1 MTVPAATTHGRRS
14 YQLAPP
20 DRTGALLGLSH
31 RAVATL
37 GFGLVVGVL
46 AFSNRDAPVGIGVA
60 VICVALVVARADG
73 GPLIE
78 TLPVRLAFWRERRL
92 GRHRWRASLPL
103 PIDAVAPSWPPA
115 LDGQELMA
123 VGPDG
128 HRIAGVGEIGV
139 VWDRPAGTVS
149 ATVTVSGRHF
159 GLVDPADQDGALAR
173 WGEALA
179 GFVRERSPVVQVA
192 WSEWAAPAGLSEHL
206 AFVDR
211 NCHDPH
217 SAPAVDYRQLVSG
230 SGPAAIRHE
239 VAVTVSVQTGRTH
252 TTPRPEP
259 QPDSRSGF
267 GAGSG
272 TGGGGAKN
280 ARAAAIGAL
289 AGEVR
294 LFSDRLAAG
303 GLKVSAPWDVATICR
318 AIRARLD
325 PTILAG
331 MDRRSASLGAA
342 AGMVRV
348 ADAGPLATGT
358 GWSWWRADGSY
369 HRCFYVADWPRLAM
383 PAGWMGPLLGW
394 AGCVRSISVVM
405 EPVGPRESAQAV
417 RRAATKLE
425 SDSEHRAGQGFRVGA
440 GLRRAQQAVAER
452 EEELISGYRE
462 LTYAGIVTI
471 TAPSVSELDRHSDD
485 LIQVAGSGGVELR
498 ALHGRHDQAFT
509 VCLPVGR
516 GLTPPRRRGT
526 R

>member
-1 MTVPAATTHGRRS
+1 MTAASTTRAGRS
-14 YQLAPP
+14 YQLPPP

-37 GFGLVVGVL
+37 AVGLVVGVL
-46 AFSNRDAPVGIGVA
+46 AFSNGDGPVGIAAAA
-60 VICVALVVARADG
+60 VCVALVVARADG

-78 TLPVRLAFWRERRL
+78 TLPTRLVFWWDHRL
-92 GRHRWRASLPL
+92 GRHRWRARLPL
-103 PIDAVAPSWPPA
+103 PIDAAAPAWPPA
-115 LDGQELMA
+115 LDGQALVA

-128 HRIAGVGEIGV
+128 HGIAGGGEIAV

-159 GLVDPADQDGALAR
+159 GLVDPADQDAALAR

-179 GFVRERSPVVQVA
+179 GFIRERSPVAQVA
-192 WSEWAAPAGLSEHL
+192 WSEWAAPAGVGEHL
-206 AFVDR
+206 AFIDR

-217 SAPAVDYRQLVSG
+217 SPPAVDYRQLVSG

-239 VAVTVSVQTGRTH
+239 VAVTVSVQAGRTRS
-252 TTPRPEP
+252 TPRSE
-259 QPDSRSGF
+259 S

-272 TGGGGAKN
+272 TGGRGGARK
-280 ARAAAIGAL
+280 ARAAAITAL

-303 GLKVSAPWDVATICR
+303 GLKVSAPWDVPTLCR

-325 PTILAG
+325 PTVLAG
-331 MDRRSASLGAA
+331 MDRRSASLAAA
-342 AGMVRV
+342 AGMVRP
-348 ADAGPLATGT
+348 ADAGPLATET
-358 GWSWWRADGSY
+358 GWSWWRADGSV

-417 RRAATKLE
+417 RRAATKLD
-425 SDSEHRAGQGFRVGA
+425 SDSEHRAGQGFRIGA
-440 GLRRAQQAVAER
+440 ALRRAQQAVAER
-452 EEELISGYRE
+452 EEELTSGYRE

-471 TAPSVSELDRHSDD
+471 TAPTLAELDRHSDD

-498 ALHGRHDQAFT
+498 ALHGRHDQAFA
-509 VCLPVGR
+509 VSLPVGR
-516 GLTPPRRRGT
+516 GLTPPRRRGS

>member
-1 MTVPAATTHGRRS
+1 MTVPAATPQGRRS

-46 AFSNRDAPVGIGVA
+46 AFSKGDGPVGIGVA
-60 VICVALVVARADG
+60 VICVVLVVARADG

-78 TLPVRLAFWRERRL
+78 TLPVRLAFWRARRL

-115 LDGQELMA
+115 LDGQELVV

-128 HRIAGVGEIGV
+128 HGLVGVGEIGV

-159 GLVDPADQDGALAR
+159 GLVDPADQDGAVAR

-192 WSEWAAPAGLSEHL
+192 WSEWAAPAGVSEHL

-211 NCHDPH
+211 NCHDPNG
-217 SAPAVDYRQLVSG
+217 APAVDYRQLVSG
-230 SGPAAIRHE
+230 SGPVAIRHE

-252 TTPRPEP
+252 TTPRS
-259 QPDSRSGF
+259 DSE
-267 GAGSG
+267 SG
-272 TGGGGAKN
+272 TGSDPGVRGGAKN
-280 ARAAAIGAL
+280 ARAAAISAL

-294 LFSDRLAAG
+294 LFSDQLAAG
-303 GLKVSAPWDVATICR
+303 GLKVSAPWDVSTICR

-348 ADAGPLATGT
+348 ADAGPLATDT

-405 EPVGPRESAQAV
+405 EPVGPRQSAQAV
-417 RRAATKLE
+417 RRQATKLE
-425 SDSEHRAGQGFRVGA
+425 SDSEHRAGQGFRIAA

-462 LTYAGIVTI
+462 LTYAGIVTL
-471 TAPSVSELDRHSDD
+471 TARSVAELDRHSDD

-498 ALHGRHDQAFT
+498 ALHGRHDQAFA

-516 GLTPPRRRGT
+516 GLTPSQRRGT

>member
-1 MTVPAATTHGRRS
+1 MTVPASTTRGGRS

-37 GFGLVVGVL
+37 AVGLVVGVL
-46 AFSNRDAPVGIGVA
+46 AFSKGDGPIGIGVA
-60 VICVALVVARADG
+60 VACVGLVAGRADG

-78 TLPVRLAFWRERRL
+78 TLPTRLAFWVDRRL
-92 GRHRWRASLPL
+92 GRHRWLAPLPL
-103 PIDAVAPSWPPA
+103 PSDGQAPPWPPT
-115 LDGQELMA
+115 LDGQDLMA

-128 HRIAGVGEIGV
+128 HGIAGLGEIGV
-139 VWDRPAGTVS
+139 VCDRPAGTVS

-159 GLVDPADQDGALAR
+159 GLVDPADQDAALAR

-192 WSEWAAPAGLSEHL
+192 WSEWAAPAGVSEHL

-217 SAPAVDYRQLVSG
+217 GAPAADYRQLVAG

-239 VAVTVSVQTGRTH
+239 VAVTVSVQTGRTR
-252 TTPRPEP
+252 TTPRSEP
-259 QPDSRSGF
+259 GSRSG
-267 GAGSG
+267 AGVR
-272 TGGGGAKN
+272 GGAKN
-280 ARAAAIGAL
+280 ARAAAITAL

-303 GLKVSAPWDVATICR
+303 GLNVSAPWDVATICR

-325 PTILAG
+325 PTVLAG

-348 ADAGPLATGT
+348 VDAGPLATET

-383 PAGWMGPLLGW
+383 PAGWMGALLGW

-417 RRAATKLE
+417 RRQATKLE
-425 SDSEHRAGQGFRVGA
+425 SDSEHRAGQGFRIGA

-452 EEELISGYRE
+452 EEELVSGYRE

-471 TAPSVSELDRHSDD
+471 TAATLADLDRHSDD

-498 ALHGRHDQAFT
+498 ALHGRHDQAFA
-509 VCLPVGR
+509 VCLPAGR
-516 GLTPPRRRGT
+516 GLAPSRRRGT